1 MTVGEAF
8 FAYPERRRW
17 PVLALVLGFSA
28 VCVYLEGKRKVSAS
42 IWEIFDKEHPVITAG
57 RAVMRVFGDDV
68 HRRAAGR
75 PR

>member
-1 MTVGEAF
+1 
-8 FAYPERRRW
+8 
-17 PVLALVLGFSA
+17 
-28 VCVYLEGKRKVSAS
+28 VSAS
-42 IWEIFDKEHPVITAG
+42 IWEIFDEEHPVITAG